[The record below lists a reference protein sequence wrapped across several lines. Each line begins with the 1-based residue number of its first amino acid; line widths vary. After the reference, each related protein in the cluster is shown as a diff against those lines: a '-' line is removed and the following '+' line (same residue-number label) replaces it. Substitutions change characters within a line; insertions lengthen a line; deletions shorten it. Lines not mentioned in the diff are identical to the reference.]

1 MFFITHLTRSFT
13 PSKQNLPPI
22 TAPIKSRAVEVDTS
36 FNCPNINCKIY
47 EPHTYHDF
55 RMLTPPPPDVLV
67 ILLQRFNTST
77 SPFPNMNCWEVVGT
91 TLSTLQRER
100 MVYNVHYGLV
110 KLKRKAVEQEK
121 DGWKVFQCLD
131 KEDEVVAEIVVRC
144 NPSREPLVNSPT
156 RAMTEGNTN
165 LRRFLPFLCPF

>member
-1 MFFITHLTRSFT
+1 
-13 PSKQNLPPI
+13 
-22 TAPIKSRAVEVDTS
+22 
-36 FNCPNINCKIY
+36 
-47 EPHTYHDF
+47 
-55 RMLTPPPPDVLV
+55 
-67 ILLQRFNTST
+67 
-77 SPFPNMNCWEVVGT
+77 
-91 TLSTLQRER
+91 